1 MPMGDFQRGFTQ
13 GGIVGGTI
21 GGVIGIF
28 VAYRIYKKMQNTNDD
43 IMNQMSEFITEEKD

>member
-1 MPMGDFQRGFTQ
+1 MGDFQRGFTQ

-28 VAYRIYKKMQNTNDD
+28 VAYRIYKKMQNINDD
-43 IMNQMSEFITEEKD
+43 IINQISEYITEEKD